1 MKAKIAKIIRII
13 TVPPIMILGLIIIL
27 SSLRTDIF
35 QNNTQIIISILFLGI
50 VPILAYPLQPILPKF
65 KYKGREGQR
74 ELAFILNI
82 AGYILAV
89 IIGYFMGVDSNL
101 QFIYNTYL
109 ISVILLT
116 IINKGFH
123 IRASG
128 HACSATGPLLFL
140 VYLFG
145 FKAIVPCII
154 VGALT
159 IWASLTLKRH
169 TKKDIA
175 MGALA
180 CILAFGCAFILQTYL
195 IK

>member
-1 MKAKIAKIIRII
+1 MKTKIAKIIRII

-35 QNNTQIIISILFLGI
+35 QNKAQIIISILFLGI
-50 VPILAYPLQPILPKF
+50 LPILAYPLQPIVPKF
-65 KYKGREGQR
+65 KDKGREGQR

-82 AGYILAV
+82 VGYILAV
-89 IIGYFMGVDSNL
+89 IIGYFMRVDSNL

-116 IINKGFH
+116 ILNKGFH

-140 VYLFG
+140 VYFIG
-145 FKAIVPCII
+145 FKAIIPCII
-154 VGALT
+154 VGCGT

-169 TKKDIA
+169 TKIDIA
-175 MGALA
+175 MGTLT
-180 CILAFGCAFILQTYL
+180 CILAFGCAWLLQPYL

>member
-1 MKAKIAKIIRII
+1 MKTKIAKIIRII

-27 SSLRTDIF
+27 SSLRKDIF

-50 VPILAYPLQPILPKF
+50 VPILAYLLQPILPKF
-65 KYKGREGQR
+65 KNKGREGQR
-74 ELAFILNI
+74 KLAFILNI
-82 AGYILAV
+82 VGYILAV
-89 IIGYFMGVDSNL
+89 IIGYFMGVGSNL

-116 IINKGFH
+116 ILNKGFH

-128 HACSATGPLLFL
+128 HACSSTGPLLFL
-140 VYLFG
+140 VYFIG
-145 FKAIVPCII
+145 IKAIVPCII

-175 MGALA
+175 MGTLS
-180 CILAFGCAFILQTYL
+180 CAFAFVFAWVLQTCL

>member
-27 SSLRTDIF
+27 SSLRKDIF
-35 QNNTQIIISILFLGI
+35 QNTTQIIISIFFLGI
-50 VPILAYPLQPILPKF
+50 VPILAYPLQPVLPKF
-65 KYKGREGQR
+65 KDKGREGQR
-74 ELAFILNI
+74 KLAFILSI
-82 AGYILAV
+82 AGYLLAV
-89 IIGYFMGVDSNL
+89 IIGYFMGVGSNL

-154 VGALT
+154 VGSLT

-175 MGALA
+175 MGIIT
-180 CILAFGCAFILQTYL
+180 CIFAFGFAWILQAYL

>member
-1 MKAKIAKIIRII
+1 MKTKIAKITRII

-27 SSLRTDIF
+27 SSLRKDIF
-35 QNNTQIIISILFLGI
+35 QNTTQIIISILFLGI

-65 KYKGREGQR
+65 KDKGREGQR

-89 IIGYFMGVDSNL
+89 IIGYFMGVGSNL

-169 TKKDIA
+169 TKKDIT
-175 MGALA
+175 MGIIT
-180 CILAFGCAFILQTYL
+180 CIFAFGFAWLLQRYL

>member
-1 MKAKIAKIIRII
+1 MKTKIAKIIRII

-27 SSLRTDIF
+27 SSLKNDIF
-35 QNNTQIIISILFLGI
+35 QNNTQIIISIFFLGI

-65 KYKGREGQR
+65 KHKGREGQR

-82 AGYILAV
+82 VGYILAV
-89 IIGYFMGVDSNL
+89 IVGYFMAVDPKL

-116 IINKGFH
+116 ILNKVFH

-140 VYLFG
+140 VYFIG
-145 FKAIVPCII
+145 FKAIFPCII
-154 VGALT
+154 IGCGT

-169 TKKDIA
+169 TKMDITT
-175 MGALA
+175 GALT
-180 CILAFGCAFILQTYL
+180 CILAFVFAWV
-195 IK
+195 IKIM